1 MPQNHEHR
9 QHAQNVLR
17 KKRRAPGHYLVCRA
31 PDGSL
36 RWKCA
41 RYTYFGDDGSILLNV
56 RDVHAIRIAQ
66 QQEENRF
73 RAILRETC
81 EYIIETDAET
91 KSYTLHL
98 PTLINRY
105 PLADCSDYG
114 SLIAR
119 YSERDVAPEESGGL
133 PAGGVTPGSAEP
145 YAQGRRL
152 MLHQVHGEYQR
163 LPGLQDMEHVPVPL

>member
-1 MPQNHEHR
+1 M
-9 QHAQNVLR
+9 R
-17 KKRRAPGHYLVCRA
+17 KKKE
-31 PDGSL
+31 GSTCYYSMRL
-36 RWKCA
+36 DRKPA
-41 RYTYFGDDGSILLNV
+41 VEMPAIPTSATTVSILLNV
-56 RDVHAIRIAQ
+56 RDVHDIRIAQ
-66 QQEENRF
+66 QQEKNRF

-81 EYIIETDAET
+81 EYIIRNGMWRQRAVP
-91 KSYTLHL
+91 LHL

-105 PLADCSDYG
+105 PLEACSDYG

-119 YSERDVAPEESGGL
+119 YSNAMWLPGRESL
-133 PAGGVTPGSAEP
+133 PAGGLTPGSAEP